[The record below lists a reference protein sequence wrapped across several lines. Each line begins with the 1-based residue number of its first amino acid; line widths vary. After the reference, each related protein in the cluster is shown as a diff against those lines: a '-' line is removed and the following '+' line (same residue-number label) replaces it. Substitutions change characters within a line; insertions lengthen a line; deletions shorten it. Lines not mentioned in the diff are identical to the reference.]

1 MSSFNAG
8 ERLMQLADHIG
19 NLPHVRKR
27 MKDSYEHGFNMSEYA
42 LTQEGW
48 LPDDPNS
55 AHVCKT
61 VCCIAGE
68 AVRLFAPKEFH
79 YDCNWEKTA
88 RAALCIDF
96 NDAVV
101 LFGGG
106 FAPNKPM
113 YAITPSQAADGI
125 RKMAKKYMN
134 RIAYDVYK

>member
-1 MSSFNAG
+1 
-8 ERLMQLADHIG
+8 MQLADHIG

-79 YDCNWEKTA
+79 YDCNWEKNCESGA
-88 RAALCIDF
+88 
-96 NDAVV
+96 
-101 LFGGG
+101 
-106 FAPNKPM
+106 M
-113 YAITPSQAADGI
+113 H
-125 RKMAKKYMN
+125 
-134 RIAYDVYK
+134 